1 MGKSSLRWYEM
12 MEGRRDGRRDGG
24 TNDEGRRRRVDSHR
38 HLPAPSLA
46 RFLHNQMHTPF
57 PSRLS
62 CPSPFHTP
70 LGMGDGTF
78 RLCRLLAIAQKMAGA
93 GGRPARL
100 LSRKVPRCPHTAH
113 FPHSLSMSPFVRTKT
128 NMSASYQNI
137 PKHRQPSVG
146 SNRDESANEP
156 KG

>member
-78 RLCRLLAIAQKMAGA
+78 RLCRLLVIAQKN
-93 GGRPARL
+93 GRFRW
-100 LSRKVPRCPHTAH
+100 S
-113 FPHSLSMSPFVRTKT
+113 SGKT
-128 NMSASYQNI
+128 SFS
-137 PKHRQPSVG
+137 
-146 SNRDESANEP
+146 ESAQVPAHCPFSSQSVHVTFCKDKNEHVSLLP
-156 KG
+156 KYSETQATERWIKP